1 MLTTCMLMTC
11 IRTDQSTLDASVSH
25 RFEVNA
31 LIGENITELNNRSS
45 SLLKEAACKPAFFS
59 INRRENTIA
68 SRTPYWHIISIHW
81 YVLESIWK
89 SKLHTESINLLLWP
103 LEARSKKEL
112 ISIVSHVKMS
122 NFTKSTCIYP
132 GSPS

>member
-1 MLTTCMLMTC
+1 MLMTC

-59 INRRENTIA
+59 INRRENNIA
-68 SRTPYWHIISIHW
+68 SRTQNTLLAYNFHTLVCVRM
-81 YVLESIWK
+81 YLEIQ
-89 SKLHTESINLLLWP
+89 T
-103 LEARSKKEL
+103 
-112 ISIVSHVKMS
+112 SHREH
-122 NFTKSTCIYP
+122 
-132 GSPS
+132 